1 MGFKETCWAMVNSFQ
16 SGLDTELTGVD
27 LLGDSVVLAGDALTD
42 VKGGCLLLGC
52 SAGVIAPAAAS
63 A

>member
-1 MGFKETCWAMVNSFQ
+1 MVNSFQ

-27 LLGDSVVLAGDALTD
+27 ALGDSVVLAGDTQTD

-52 SAGVIAPAAAS
+52 SAGVIAPAAVS
-63 A
+63 V